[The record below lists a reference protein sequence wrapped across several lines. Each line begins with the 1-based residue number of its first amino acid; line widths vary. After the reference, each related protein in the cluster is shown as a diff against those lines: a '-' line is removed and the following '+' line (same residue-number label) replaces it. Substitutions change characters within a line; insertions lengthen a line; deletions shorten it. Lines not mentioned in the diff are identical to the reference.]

1 MLGEGAVLRRGLQGL
16 FRCEEQNLPRP
27 LVRASSG
34 CRGDT
39 HEVAGVLS
47 EEVVLRRGLQGL
59 PAGAGWYVPEGSGAG
74 PWEDRSASYTG
85 SSWTVSSELGER
97 VEAWLEQ
104 AAEAGA
110 MEEVEGWR
118 AAAQVAALEQQV
130 EELQGQ
136 VAGLE
141 GEQARVE
148 YLQVRVAEAEAMVAS
163 AEEAVHTLREDLLQS
178 LRRETQLHDQVLELE
193 LHALAL
199 QEQVEQVQAAA
210 ATEVA
215 AAEAAGQATT
225 AGELEDAEFFEVFFA
240 EAVGWLLD
248 RVDGGQLEAEEQAR
262 WEDIRR
268 ELAEWH
274 EGPSEEEDE
283 EEEEE
288 EERLPGIPEAEAE
301 PEEEVRCSSVTCPSL
316 RLSRGATMVHNATDY
331 DGLKSCGCPFVVKEV
346 AGVMHVCAVEDEN
359 EKEE

>member
-1 MLGEGAVLRRGLQGL
+1 VAGVLGEGAVLRRGLQGL

-130 EELQGQ
+130 EELHGQ
-136 VAGLE
+136 VAAAGLE
-141 GEQARVE
+141 
-148 YLQVRVAEAEAMVAS
+148 
-163 AEEAVHTLREDLLQS
+163 
-178 LRRETQLHDQVLELE
+178 
-193 LHALAL
+193 
-199 QEQVEQVQAAA
+199 
-210 ATEVA
+210 
-215 AAEAAGQATT
+215 
-225 AGELEDAEFFEVFFA
+225 
-240 EAVGWLLD
+240 
-248 RVDGGQLEAEEQAR
+248 
-262 WEDIRR
+262 WE
-268 ELAEWH
+268 
-274 EGPSEEEDE
+274 
-283 EEEEE
+283 
-288 EERLPGIPEAEAE
+288 
-301 PEEEVRCSSVTCPSL
+301 
-316 RLSRGATMVHNATDY
+316 
-331 DGLKSCGCPFVVKEV
+331 
-346 AGVMHVCAVEDEN
+346 
-359 EKEE
+359 